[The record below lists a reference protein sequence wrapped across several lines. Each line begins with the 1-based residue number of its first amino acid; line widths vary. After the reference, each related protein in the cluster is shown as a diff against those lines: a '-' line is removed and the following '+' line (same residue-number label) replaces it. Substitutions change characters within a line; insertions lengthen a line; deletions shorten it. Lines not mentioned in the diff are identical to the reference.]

1 MKVTLIWVGK
11 TSESYFEEA
20 IAVYTKRLGRYLP
33 FRIISL
39 PDVKTGTKVDVVSQK
54 QREGIQILAAL
65 RPADELVLWDES
77 GEELSS
83 TGLAQWLSSKM
94 VAGTRS
100 LVFCIGG
107 PYGFSADVY
116 ERAVAKLSL
125 SRMTFSHQMVRV
137 IALEQVYRAMT
148 IIKGE
153 PYHHV

>member
-20 IAVYTKRLGRYLP
+20 IAVYTKRIGRYLP
-33 FRIISL
+33 FQIISI
-39 PDVKTGTKVDVVSQK
+39 PDVKTGAKVDFLLQK
-54 QREGIQILAAL
+54 QREGVQILAAL
-65 RPADELVLWDES
+65 RPTDELVLWDES

-83 TGLAQWLSSKM
+83 TGLAQWFSAKM

-107 PYGFSADVY
+107 PYGFSTEVY
-116 ERAVAKLSL
+116 NRAFAKLSL